1 MILIVFN
8 KSESNLQILENVKK
22 KLLVMTLALS
32 RIQVLPFTEE
42 QLKLISNGG
51 KVKNFFFDTSHIF
64 NFHKT
69 ENKFLCS
76 EFKLEISDTFC
87 IC

>member
-42 QLKLISNGG
+42 QLKLIFNGG
-51 KVKNFFFDTSHIF
+51 KSQ
-64 NFHKT
+64 
-69 ENKFLCS
+69 KFL
-76 EFKLEISDTFC
+76 L
-87 IC
+87 

>member
-64 NFHKT
+64 NFHK
-69 ENKFLCS
+69 KKS
-76 EFKLEISDTFC
+76 ERLKTNFYVRNLK
-87 IC
+87 

>member
-22 KLLVMTLALS
+22 KLLVMTLVLS

-42 QLKLISNGG
+42 QLKLISNGE
-51 KVKNFFFDTSHIF
+51 KSRISSLTHPIFLIFTRLKTNFYVR
-64 NFHKT
+64 NLK
-69 ENKFLCS
+69 
-76 EFKLEISDTFC
+76 
-87 IC
+87 